1 VRLALTRSS
10 FISYFDISYLDRKKE
25 KTMAIAIRQLTYAQ
39 AVNEALRQ
47 EMRRDPR
54 VILMGED
61 VAGGAGITNFEQDD
75 AWGGVLGV
83 TKGLVQEFGR
93 NRVLDTPI
101 TEAGFIGAAV
111 GAATTGLRPV
121 VELMFV
127 DFFGVCWDMIFDQGA
142 KLRYMFGG
150 KAKCPLVIRTMIGA
164 GMGAAGQH
172 SGCHYSVFSHMP
184 GIKTVVPSTPADAK
198 GLLTT
203 AIRDDDLVVVFENKM
218 LYAMSGE
225 VPEGEYSIPFGK
237 ADIKREGSDVTIV
250 AISRMVHQALAAAD
264 ALAADGISAEI
275 VDPRTLSPLD
285 EETILQSVA
294 KTHRLIIVDEDN
306 PRCSAATDIAA
317 LVADKGFTEL
327 DAPIKMVTAPHTP
340 VPFSPPLEQFYIPS
354 PERIVATVQ
363 EIIG

>member
-1 VRLALTRSS
+1 
-10 FISYFDISYLDRKKE
+10 
-25 KTMAIAIRQLTYAQ
+25 MAVAIRQLTYAQ
-39 AVNEALRQ
+39 AINEALKL

-93 NRVLDTPI
+93 ERVLDTPI
-101 TEAGFIGAAV
+101 TEAGFVGAAV
-111 GAATTGLRPV
+111 GAAATGLRPV

-150 KAKCPLVIRTMIGA
+150 KASCPLVIRTMIGA

-172 SGCHYSVFSHMP
+172 SGCHYSVFTHMP

-198 GLLTT
+198 GLLTA

-218 LYAMSGE
+218 LYNVSGA
-225 VPEGEYSIPFGK
+225 VPEGEYIIPLGK

-250 AISRMVHQALAAAD
+250 AISRMVHQALEAAE

-275 VDPRTLSPLD
+275 IDPRTLSPLD
-285 EETILQSVA
+285 EQTILQSVA
-294 KTHRLIIVDEDN
+294 KTHRLVIVDEDN

-317 LVADKGFTEL
+317 LVADKGFTDL
-327 DAPIKMVTAPHTP
+327 DAPIKLVTAPHTP

-354 PERIVATVQ
+354 PERIIATIQ
-363 EIIG
+363 EIMG

>member
-1 VRLALTRSS
+1 
-10 FISYFDISYLDRKKE
+10 
-25 KTMAIAIRQLTYAQ
+25 MAVAIRQLTYAQ
-39 AVNEALRQ
+39 AINEAIRL

-61 VAGGAGITNFEQDD
+61 VAGGANIDHLQDD
-75 AWGGVLGV
+75 EAWGGVLGV

-93 NRVLDTPI
+93 DRVLDTPI

-111 GAATTGLRPV
+111 GAASTGMRPIA
-121 VELMFV
+121 ELMFV
-127 DFFGVCWDMIFDQGA
+127 DFFGVCWDQIYNQGA

-150 KAKCPLVIRTMIGA
+150 KANCPLVIRTMIGA

-172 SGCHYSVFSHMP
+172 SGCHYSVFTHMP
-184 GIKTVVPSTPADAK
+184 GIKTVIPSTPADAK
-198 GLLTT
+198 GLLAA

-225 VPEGEYSIPFGK
+225 VPEDEYIIPLGK
-237 ADIKREGSDVTIV
+237 ADIKREGTDVTVV
-250 AISRMVHQALAAAD
+250 AISRMVHHALAAAD
-264 ALAADGISAEI
+264 ALQADGISVEV

-285 EETILQSVA
+285 EETILNSVA
-294 KTHRLIIVDEDN
+294 KTHRLVIVDEDN

-317 LVADKGFTEL
+317 LAADKAFTEL
-327 DAPIKMVTAPHTP
+327 DAPIKLVTAPHTP

-354 PERIVATVQ
+354 PERIVSTIQ
-363 EIIG
+363 DILG